1 MRFGSAARF
10 CCTAR
15 KKKGKTILNRE
26 EEDEGSACENQRKN
40 AKEAIESAPYNAKY
54 ISFLIQKEIIHI
66 LSTKVRDYIREEIR
80 DFKYCIMVDE
90 ARDESKKEQMAI
102 ILRFV
107 DKYGLIKERFF
118 DPIHVVDTSTS
129 TLKKEVCSV
138 LSRHNLNV
146 ENIHGQGYGGASNM
160 RGLNQIGTLKRVGDT
175 RWSSHLPSIRS
186 LITMFNSSNS
196 VLENISFDKTC
207 KFSQRGDADAALN
220 LLIFYDFVFIVHL
233 MIKIL
238 QNANTLCQA
247 LQQKSQNIVSAL
259 KLVSII
265 KRVLQTYREDVWHT
279 FIEKVKLF
287 CEQYDILIPNMDALM
302 RLVKVEHDTK
312 RTKSQLDITIVLR
325 YSMLP

>member
-1 MRFGSAARF
+1 
-10 CCTAR
+10 
-15 KKKGKTILNRE
+15 
-26 EEDEGSACENQRKN
+26 
-40 AKEAIESAPYNAKY
+40 
-54 ISFLIQKEIIHI
+54 
-66 LSTKVRDYIREEIR
+66 
-80 DFKYCIMVDE
+80 
-90 ARDESKKEQMAI
+90 
-102 ILRFV
+102 
-107 DKYGLIKERFF
+107 
-118 DPIHVVDTSTS
+118 
-129 TLKKEVCSV
+129 
-138 LSRHNLNV
+138 
-146 ENIHGQGYGGASNM
+146 
-160 RGLNQIGTLKRVGDT
+160 
-175 RWSSHLPSIRS
+175 
-186 LITMFNSSNS
+186 MFNSSNS